1 MTCAVGYDLGR
12 RVGNLHPGRAATR
25 GLLESGLIMACG
37 DHMILDVE
45 AIKVIGSWP
54 GHGLPG
60 GPSNLPH
67 TACAVTSG
75 LGAQGETTYRIAG
88 GA

>member
-45 AIKVIGSWP
+45 AIKVIESLPRSTVLPTAVSSLCLTPEELEKHCRVGSSM
-54 GHGLPG
+54 L
-60 GPSNLPH
+60 
-67 TACAVTSG
+67 
-75 LGAQGETTYRIAG
+75 
-88 GA
+88 